1 MRHFVKL
8 SNGETVVLI
17 EEDSS
22 LSIGLGDEEDGVDLY
37 IAQITLDGVLSYSTA
52 SYAPDT
58 LVRGL
63 KYEHI

>member
-8 SNGETVVLI
+8 SNGETLVLI
-17 EEDSS
+17 EEDNC

-37 IAQITLDGVLSYSTA
+37 VAQITLDGVLAYSTA
-52 SYAPDT
+52 SYAPET
-58 LVRGL
+58 LARGL

>member
-8 SNGETVVLI
+8 SNGETIVLI
-17 EEDSS
+17 EEDSA